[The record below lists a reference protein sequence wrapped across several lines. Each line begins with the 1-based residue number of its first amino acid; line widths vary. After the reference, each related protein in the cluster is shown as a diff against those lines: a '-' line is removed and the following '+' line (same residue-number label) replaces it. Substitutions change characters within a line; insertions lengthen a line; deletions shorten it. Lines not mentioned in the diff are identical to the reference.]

1 MKKRNLLIAIIVICS
16 LANTIL
22 SRIGMISPI
31 AQFFLTVPFYV
42 ILLTFYRK
50 TKYITIFA
58 ILTIVSLFGFYMN
71 LSLVNYQ
78 GLVSPMMRFF
88 GSLSFFGGLAAFIIG
103 FLIVL
108 QNRTYKFIEIS
119 LLSLTIVNYVF
130 FSYFNFYF
138 YGILITLFG
147 PYEENLIAMYNVY
160 YVIVIII
167 EIAVMTVQAININF
181 LEKNKRYELR
191 ILLKDNKTT
200 TERFTLD

>member
-1 MKKRNLLIAIIVICS
+1 MKKKNLLIAVIVICS

-22 SRIGMISPI
+22 SRLGIISPLI
-31 AQFFLTVPFYV
+31 QFFLFVPFYV
-42 ILLTFYRK
+42 LLLVFYRK

-58 ILTIVSLFGFYMN
+58 IFSIISLFGYYMN

-88 GSLSFFGGLAAFIIG
+88 GSLSFFGGTFAFLVG
-103 FLIVL
+103 FVVVL
-108 QNRTYKFIEIS
+108 QNRTYKFVEIS
-119 LLSLTIVNYVF
+119 LLSLTVINYIF

-138 YGILITLFG
+138 LGILNTLFG

-160 YVIVIII
+160 FVIVIII
-167 EIAVMTVQAININF
+167 EISIMVVQAININF

-191 ILLKDNKTT
+191 MLLKDSKTSN
-200 TERFTLD
+200 ERFTLD